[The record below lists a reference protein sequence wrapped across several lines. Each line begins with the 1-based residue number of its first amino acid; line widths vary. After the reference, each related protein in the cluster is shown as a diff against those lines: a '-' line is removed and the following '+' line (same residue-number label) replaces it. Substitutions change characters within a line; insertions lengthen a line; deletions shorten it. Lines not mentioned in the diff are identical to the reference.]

1 MRLIEVSVREDGI
14 TISGHAGYAEPG
26 KDIICAGATALTET
40 LVKSLEDLT
49 EDEIEYDISSGRADI
64 KYKDLSER
72 GQLLVD
78 SFFLGICLIA
88 ADFPD
93 YIKII

>member
-1 MRLIEVSVREDGI
+1 MIEVSVLKDGI

-49 EDEIEYDISSGRADI
+49 EDEIEYDISPGRADI
-64 KYKDLSER
+64 KYKNLSES

>member
-1 MRLIEVSVREDGI
+1 MIEVIIREDGI

-49 EDEIEYDISSGRADI
+49 EDEIEYDISPGRADI
-64 KYKDLSER
+64 QYKNLSKR

-78 SFFLGICLIA
+78 SFFLGFCLIA
-88 ADFPD
+88 ADFPG
-93 YIKII
+93 YIKIL

>member
-1 MRLIEVSVREDGI
+1 MIEVSVLEDGI

-40 LVKSLEDLT
+40 LVRSLEDLT
-49 EDEIEYDISSGRADI
+49 EDEIEYDISPGRADI

>member
-1 MRLIEVSVREDGI
+1 MIEVSVLEDGI

-49 EDEIEYDISSGRADI
+49 EDEIEYDISPGRADI